1 MSPINHDA
9 DVELFIRLQRDDR
22 AAYAEIYGKYS
33 RLLYTHAYKK
43 VGDRELAKDLVQDLF
58 TTLWVKRHE
67 ISIKTA
73 PSAYL
78 YTALRNRVLDHFA
91 HQNVASDYITYLENY
106 TIGTNDLT
114 DHLIRHKQLM
124 QLIEQEIA
132 ALPEK
137 MRQIFELSRK
147 EHLSHKE
154 IAAELGISEQTV
166 RKQIQNA
173 LKIMRPKLSV
183 ILALIFLFEK

>member
-1 MSPINHDA
+1 MSSISHDA
-9 DVELFIRLQRDDR
+9 DVELFARLQQDDH
-22 AAYAEIYGKYS
+22 AAYTEIYGKYS
-33 RLLYTHAYKK
+33 RLLFTHAYKK
-43 VGDRELAKDLVQDLF
+43 VGDRELSRDLVQDLF
-58 TTLWVKRHE
+58 TTLWVKRQE
-67 ISIKTA
+67 IIIKTV

-78 YTALRNRVLDHFA
+78 YTALRNRILDHIA
-91 HQNVASDYITYLENY
+91 HQNVSLGYAAYLENY
-106 TIGTNDLT
+106 TQGTNDLT

-124 QLIEQEIA
+124 QFIEQEIA

-137 MRQIFELSRK
+137 MRQVFELSRK

-154 IAAELGISEQTV
+154 IAVELGISEQTV

-183 ILALIFLFEK
+183 LFVLVFLFEK

>member
-1 MSPINHDA
+1 MSSISHDA
-9 DVELFIRLQRDDR
+9 DVELFARLQQDDH
-22 AAYAEIYGKYS
+22 AAYTEIYGKYS
-33 RLLYTHAYKK
+33 RLLFTHAYKK
-43 VGDRELAKDLVQDLF
+43 VGDRELSRDLVQDLF
-58 TTLWVKRHE
+58 TALWVKRQE
-67 ISIKTA
+67 IIIKTV

-78 YTALRNRVLDHFA
+78 YTALRNRILDHIA
-91 HQNVASDYITYLENY
+91 HQNVSLGYAAYLENY
-106 TIGTNDLT
+106 TLGTNDLT

-137 MRQIFELSRK
+137 MRQVFELSRK

-154 IAAELGISEQTV
+154 IAVELGISEQTV

-173 LKIMRPKLSV
+173 LKIMRPRLGV
-183 ILALIFLFEK
+183 LFVLIFLFEK